1 MQAPLTLGDTTTLTV
16 QGETVSLT
24 TAPTVRA
31 VVKYIG
37 TDNIWLE
44 DVANPTVSFTTAEY
58 QAMEAFYSANTKPT
72 LSAYVGPFTDV
83 DVNQHNLIL
92 ITKEVNKQS
101 GVLGFVWSIDLL
113 PKTLVATSN
122 QAEIFYGKAPDPSG
136 IYGTVYTKTDAS
148 DDYRSLMAHELTHV
162 IQAGQYWYGPA
173 GSKKTWEKEGS
184 ATLSEQLVGFKVYGH
199 ASRQNLGLT
208 AYRGGQEWFRDWVTD
223 LAFYFGYRS
232 STTRTTGAPEQCT
245 WIGRPSE
252 GNSGPCGNEDRMVYG
267 VPATLLRFVLD
278 EYGPTYVGGE
288 QALMR
293 QIVASG
299 ETGYASLTKPTSN
312 STVSLLVQFWLW
324 IWADATGFGNWFRSW
339 NLFDMWGGFVETAA
353 LKPYQSTSLLPTLD
367 ASIRA
372 GSTAYLEWSPA
383 SATGPT
389 SLRIRSPSGGAVPS
403 TMVLWLYRVQ

>member
-16 QGETVSLT
+16 NPDGSQT

-44 DVANPTVSFTTAEY
+44 DVANPTVAFTTAEY
-58 QAMEAFYSANTKPT
+58 QAMEVFYSANTKPI

-83 DVNQHNLIL
+83 DVNQRNLIL
-92 ITKEVNKQS
+92 ITKEVNKKP
-101 GVLGFVWSIDLL
+101 GLLGFVWGGDLF
-113 PKTLVATSN
+113 PRTQITTSN
-122 QAEIFYGKAPDPSG
+122 QAEIFYGIAPDPSG
-136 IYGTVYTKTDAS
+136 IYGRVYTKTDAS
-148 DDYRSLMAHELTHV
+148 NNYRWLTAHELTHV
-162 IQAGQYWYGPA
+162 IQFGQRIFGPA
-173 GSKKTWEKEGS
+173 GNKKTWETEGG
-184 ATLSEQLVGFKVYGH
+184 ATLSEQLVGFKVNGY
-199 ASRQNLGLT
+199 ASGQNLGLT
-208 AYRGGQEWFRDWVTD
+208 AYRGGEEWFGNWVFD
-223 LAFYFGYRS
+223 LAFYFGLRT

-245 WIGRPSE
+245 WIGGPSE

-293 QIVASG
+293 QIAASG
-299 ETGYASLTKPTSN
+299 ETGYSSLTKPTSN
-312 STVSLLVQFWLW
+312 SAESLLVRFWLW
-324 IWADATGFGNWFRSW
+324 IWADATGFANFFSSW
-339 NLFDMWGGFVETAA
+339 NLFSLWGGLVETAA

-372 GSTAYLEWSPA
+372 GSNAYLEWSPT

-403 TMVLWLYRVQ
+403 TMVLWVYRVQ